1 MKKTYL
7 KPQITVVH
15 VFDKPFMELTSI
27 NTGQVNADGSTTGYD
42 SGLGDIQEGDG
53 TEGDARGFSLWDIED
68 EEDDGGF

>member
-15 VFDKPFMELTSI
+15 VFDKPFMELTSMKSW
-27 NTGQVNADGSTTGYD
+27 QVGPDGEIYEYD
-42 SGLGDIQEGDG
+42 SGLDDTQEGDG

-68 EEDDGGF
+68 GEDDGGF

>member
-27 NTGQVNADGSTTGYD
+27 KSGQVGVDGETYEYN
-42 SGLGDIQEGDG
+42 SGLDNPQEGDG
-53 TEGDARGFSLWDIED
+53 TEGDARGFSLWDIE